1 MSRKTSYSQ
10 CGEDLLVALVL
21 QLIRGSRP
29 KKYLDIGANHP
40 LNLSNTALLYADG
53 VQGILIEP
61 DPYFVNLLSNKRPRD
76 KVL

>member
-53 VQGILIEP
+53 V
-61 DPYFVNLLSNKRPRD
+61 
-76 KVL
+76 